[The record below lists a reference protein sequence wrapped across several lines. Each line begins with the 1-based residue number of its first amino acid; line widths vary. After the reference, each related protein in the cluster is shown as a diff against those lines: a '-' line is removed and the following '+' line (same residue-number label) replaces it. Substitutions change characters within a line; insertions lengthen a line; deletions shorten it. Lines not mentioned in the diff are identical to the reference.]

1 MHKRASKKRE
11 VQRSVCSSSMCD
23 SRLDHPCSQEPRNI
37 DERSTQDASVASA
50 QYLCYFMHRLLDFR
64 QPEVKSLAD
73 MTGCCTDADSDS
85 FGFEEPYGGCKLSPF
100 WYLRLPSESIA
111 TSILQRSLLV
121 KVQLVPC
128 CILVT
133 LMSLHGF
140 THSVVLAEFH

>member
-1 MHKRASKKRE
+1 
-11 VQRSVCSSSMCD
+11 MCD
-23 SRLDHPCSQEPRNI
+23 TRLDHLCSQEPRNI
-37 DERSTQDASVASA
+37 EERSTPDASVASA

-100 WYLRLPSESIA
+100 WYLRLPSESVA

-121 KVQLVPC
+121 KVQHGPMLYFGDTDVSAWIYAFYGLDRVSLKFGVRVP
-128 CILVT
+128 
-133 LMSLHGF
+133 HGR
-140 THSVVLAEFH
+140 S